1 MLTEYAVTQA
11 THQAKTG
18 TDARGQDT
26 HGTARTIK
34 VMAARVTNLTRD
46 DREARAAEETAYLT
60 TAEVNTGDLLN
71 GRRIIRVSAHHD
83 FNGALVY
90 RKAVT
95 D

>member
-34 VMAARVTNLTRD
+34 VMSARMISATRSEK
-46 DREARAAEETAYLT
+46 EAQATEETAYLT

-71 GRRIIRVSAHHD
+71 GRRVVRVSTHHD